1 MHRPLTIA
9 ALLCAWLLAS
19 VDAKADATGNCGSV
33 ASAPAQPGTS
43 RENEPRGC
51 DEGSAYE
58 PQTAQPPVPED
69 QSPDAATSPQPSVP
83 IESPE
88 EIPEPPPQ

>member
-9 ALLCAWLLAS
+9 ALLCALLLAS

-43 RENEPRGC
+43 HESEPRSC
-51 DEGSAYE
+51 DGGSAYE
-58 PQTAQPPVPED
+58 PQTAQPPLPEAE
-69 QSPDAATSPQPSVP
+69 PPPAPTPPQPSVP
-83 IESPE
+83 IDSPE
-88 EIPEPPPQ
+88 EVSEPQQ